1 MNKLPILLNICSGL
15 LGLTAII
22 LIMILLSHNDEAR
35 KSISSLQVEI
45 DQVLAQMK
53 EDAPVLAARR
63 SREKA
68 RNLEIEQVVQGHRD
82 AFNTMTQ
89 ELKEAKENLE
99 QYELSKKSE
108 ENKLEALRES
118 SKEKASKLEVVQ
130 ATGMELNLKIPQLEQ
145 EISELIDR
153 EQDLLA
159 QTEAVSTKISGYD
172 EVTNVWREH
181 YRSTQRS
188 TRSYVLQRPW
198 IEPGEK
204 ISLSFSSLDLSS
216 GTMALPVGTNEGMRK
231 GMNFSLL
238 DPRGKSARFESLK
251 SI

>member
-159 QTEAVSTKISGYD
+159 QTEAVSTKLVVMTKSRMSGENITD
-172 EVTNVWREH
+172 PH
-181 YRSTQRS
+181 
-188 TRSYVLQRPW
+188 
-198 IEPGEK
+198 
-204 ISLSFSSLDLSS
+204 
-216 GTMALPVGTNEGMRK
+216 K
-231 GMNFSLL
+231 GQL
-238 DPRGKSARFESLK
+238 DPMCSKDLG
-251 SI
+251 